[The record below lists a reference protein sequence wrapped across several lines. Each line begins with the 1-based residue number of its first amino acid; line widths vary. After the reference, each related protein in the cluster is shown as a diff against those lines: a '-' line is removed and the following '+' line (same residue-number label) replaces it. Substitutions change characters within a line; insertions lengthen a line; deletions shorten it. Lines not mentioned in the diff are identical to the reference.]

1 MTHSDRRTASASR
14 HLVSRRAFLGGAG
27 SALLAG
33 PALTRPARA
42 QARGRLIFALSSY
55 PPSIRPW
62 QNTGTAAATVKLLL
76 YRGLVS
82 YDVKG
87 EVRGELAESWR
98 RESDA
103 AWVFTL
109 RSGARFQDGE
119 PVSADAVRWNFDQI
133 VSPKSI
139 AYLKGH
145 FAKLIEKIEPVDA
158 RTVRFLLKQPSATF
172 MYHLANFHCPLV
184 SPKSPDANPV
194 GAGPYRLV
202 DSERGTRLDLEAFDG
217 FHRAGRPKTKR
228 VRFAAYPDEN
238 LRVAALRAG
247 DVDIIEYVPWQSME
261 SIEKNP
267 ELVLDAVDGPFMYL
281 VFNTKQGPFTNVKLR
296 RAVAYAIRRDDIVKA
311 AFFGRGSSLAG
322 LPIPK
327 GSPFH
332 DAELANH
339 WKTDQGRAK
348 ALLAEAGMPSGFRAS
363 LLSTAQYGMHKDTA
377 EVVQQSLA
385 AIGVQVELNLPDWGT
400 RVALGNRGQYDF
412 AINGTVGDFND
423 PDSLTT
429 FLGGGESTAYNRSFG
444 YANPRIDGLLVKGR
458 AELDPGKRKEIY
470 RAVQQLAL
478 EDAAMVGLAWRS
490 QGYAMHRG
498 VRGFKNMPGFLTFYS
513 GLTIEDTE
521 VG

>member
-1 MTHSDRRTASASR
+1 MIDPSR
-14 HLVSRRAFLGGAG
+14 PTSRRVFLRGAG

-42 QARGRLIFALSSY
+42 QARRRLTFGLSSY

-82 YDVKG
+82 YDARG
-87 EVRGELAESWR
+87 ELRGELAESWR
-98 RESDA
+98 REGDR
-103 AWVFTL
+103 AWTFTL
-109 RSGARFQDGE
+109 RAGAKFQDGE
-119 PVSADAVRWNFDQI
+119 PVSPDAVRHTFDQI
-133 VSPKSI
+133 LGPKST

-145 FAKLIEKIEPVDA
+145 FAALIEKIEAVDA
-158 RTVRFLLKQPSATF
+158 RTVRFVLKQPSATF

-184 SPKSPDANPV
+184 SPRSTDANPV

-217 FHRAGRPKTKR
+217 FHRAGRPKTKSVR
-228 VRFAAYPDEN
+228 VVAYADEN

-247 DVDIIEYVPWQSME
+247 DVDLIEYVPWQSME

-267 ELVLDAVDGPFMYL
+267 KLVLDAVDGPFMYL

-296 RAVAYAIRRDDIVKA
+296 QAVAYAIRRDDIVKA

-332 DAELANH
+332 DPAAANH
-339 WKTDQGRAK
+339 WKTDQARAR
-348 ALLAEAGMPSGFRAS
+348 ALLGEAGTANGFRAN
-363 LLSTAQYGMHKDTA
+363 LLSSAQYGMHKDTA

-400 RVALGNRGQYDF
+400 RITLGNRGQYDF

-429 FLGGGESTAYNRSFG
+429 FLAGGETASYNRSFG
-444 YANPRIDGLLVKGR
+444 YANPRIDELLVKGR
-458 AELDPGKRKEIY
+458 AELDLARRKDIY
-470 RAVQQLAL
+470 RTVERLAL

-490 QGYAMHRG
+490 QGYAMQRG
-498 VRGFKNMPGFLTFYS
+498 LKGFKNMPGFLTFYS

-521 VG
+521 VT